1 MIRRRLWISLLGIV
15 IVAVLLLG
23 INLIARNE
31 PVLGLDLQGGVSVV
45 LATDEDAS
53 ASDLTFIRDLIR
65 DELESR
71 GIAEPDVRVE
81 GENIVVDLPGVKD
94 QRQALDAV
102 DVAGIVSLRPVVSPC
117 TAPVDPNAVDSSVPE
132 STDVSGTNPG
142 TTDEAG
148 AETTSGDTT
157 DATDVSGT
165 TAAATTD
172 AAGFRRPAD
181 TDTTIPDTTAPDTTT
196 AGSTEPPESS
206 APTESSEPTEST
218 VEETTTT
225 TTIPLGPLGVNPL
238 DTIPPSPYAPAP
250 PSSDDSTIELPTRDG
265 LVCTVGPVQRGP
277 NGEAGGFVFA
287 KDSAKAVLDN
297 TGGWQVTV
305 DLSAE
310 GSGTFNQLAD
320 ACFNDPLQGGQTCPT
335 GQLAIVMDDE
345 IVTYP
350 QVRQANFPGEVSIT
364 GNFSESE
371 ARDLARVL
379 DRGAFPVQVHAE
391 TVQTVSA
398 TLGEDSMRAAV
409 FAGLAGITL
418 VLLLLAYFYRR
429 LILVVVAGVA
439 VWGMLIFSAATFI
452 SETTNYALTL
462 AGVTGIIVAIGV
474 TVDTYVVYFE
484 RMKEEVR
491 HGRTIRNSALRSFKA
506 TWRTIVAADFV
517 ALIAAVVLFILSV
530 GSVRGFALYLG
541 ITTVCDLVVCF
552 FFTRPAV
559 GLLAESGWLDRGDTF
574 GLKEYE

>member
-1 MIRRRLWISLLGIV
+1 MIRRRLWISLLGIT
-15 IVAVLLLG
+15 IVAALLLG
-23 INLIARNE
+23 INLISRNE
-31 PVLGLDLQGGVSVV
+31 PVLGLDLQGGISVV
-45 LATDEDAS
+45 LAPDEDAS
-53 ASDLTFIRDLIR
+53 AGDLTFIRDLIR
-65 DELESR
+65 DELENR

-81 GENIVVDLPGVKD
+81 GENIIVDLPGVKD

-117 TAPVDPNAVDSSVPE
+117 TAPVDPDAVDSSIPDG
-132 STDVSGTNPG
+132 TDVTG
-142 TTDEAG
+142 TTTAG
-148 AETTSGDTT
+148 TDPDGTATDSTSG
-157 DATDVSGT
+157 GT
-165 TAAATTD
+165 TE
-172 AAGFRRPAD
+172 AAGFRRPAGAD
-181 TDTTIPDTTAPDTTT
+181 STEPGRDETDTTSDEPTDPSA
-196 AGSTEPPESS
+196 STEPTDSS
-206 APTESSEPTEST
+206 EPSESSEPTEST
-218 VEETTTT
+218 VEETTT

-250 PSSDDSTIELPTRDG
+250 PSSDDSFVELPTREG

-277 NGEAGGFVFA
+277 NGEAGGFVFS
-287 KDSAKAVLDN
+287 KDSAAAVLGP
-297 TGGWQVTV
+297 TGGWMVTV
-305 DLSAE
+305 GLSAD
-310 GSGTFNQLAD
+310 GSGTFNNLAST
-320 ACFNDPLQGGQTCPT
+320 CYNDPQQGGQTCPT

-345 IVTYP
+345 IVTAP
-350 QVRQANFPGEVSIT
+350 TVNAPSFTDTVQISGS
-364 GNFSESE
+364 FSESE
-371 ARDLARVL
+371 ARELARVL

-409 FAGLAGITL
+409 FAGLAGVAL

-429 LILVVVAGVA
+429 LILIVIAGIA
-439 VWGMLIFSAATFI
+439 VWGMLIYSASTFI
-452 SETTNYALTL
+452 SQTTNYALTL

-491 HGRTIRNSALRSFKA
+491 HGRTMRNSALRSFKS
-506 TWRTIVAADFV
+506 TWRTIVAADVV
-517 ALIAAVVLFILSV
+517 ALIAAVVLFVLSV

-541 ITTVCDLVVCF
+541 VTTVCDLVVCF

-559 GLLAESGWLDRGDTF
+559 GLLADSGWLDRGDTF